1 MTSAYSDP
9 LSQVDPHFG
18 LPDPDH
24 RLSLQSS
31 ECLTSG
37 VSFNCIQKIFDFTM
51 EFTLDKSTG
60 HGGLIVGIHY
70 KLPNSGQHNCRTD

>member
-1 MTSAYSDP
+1 
-9 LSQVDPHFG
+9 
-18 LPDPDH
+18 
-24 RLSLQSS
+24 
-31 ECLTSG
+31 
-37 VSFNCIQKIFDFTM
+37 M